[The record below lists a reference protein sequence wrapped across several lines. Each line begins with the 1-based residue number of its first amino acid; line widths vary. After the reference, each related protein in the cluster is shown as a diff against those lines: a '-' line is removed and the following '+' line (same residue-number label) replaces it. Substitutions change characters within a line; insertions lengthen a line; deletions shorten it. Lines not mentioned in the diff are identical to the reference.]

1 MKFGVRGM
9 SAKHVILCGGA
20 KLSARGGAWKSIAP
34 INLALGTGVHDVHLR
49 LHDLTKAMTANVS
62 DVHADLL
69 EIAAFIYAADQA
81 VRRGGKAEFEYGL
94 KWRRHL
100 WFEIPV
106 RTPEFWMA
114 PAVHDALQ
122 EVLTFLSDDDYEL
135 HFSKLKKP
143 PPVDGYL
150 DFRKGGV
157 DSSGIEEVMLF
168 SGGLDSFGGAI
179 KEIVDGHRKVA
190 LVSHE
195 PTTKVGA
202 PQRRVVEALT
212 KQLGGT
218 APAPFHVQVEL
229 NKGKSLGREYT
240 QRARSFVYAA
250 LAAVVARMLGRDR
263 IRFYENGVVS
273 FNLPLSMQCLGGRA
287 SRTTHPQTLAGF
299 SKFFEAVFGCPFAVE
314 NPFLWK
320 TKTDIV
326 REVKAAGFGKLCAT
340 TISCAHTWE
349 RTTAHSHCG
358 RCSQCIDRRMVTLA
372 AGLEPDEDPPGM
384 YEADLM
390 THPWTD
396 PEECTLVERYVG
408 MIKEVGR
415 IEAPHTFLTRFPEV
429 AKALRHAGKD
439 PKAIAQAAFDL
450 HRKHAEQVS
459 SALVSAIRDRAAD
472 LLNGDVPTSSLLGI
486 AVGLLGQPTD
496 RAGERPASPGGGSAH
511 YEKPTADRSTFTFHF
526 GSGSCELGN
535 SVEFK
540 LIERLC
546 RSPGVFIDTG
556 TLMED
561 VWDGRVVQR
570 NTIAKTACNLRR
582 KLKESVAGIR
592 IDGDQKDHYRLTML

>member
-1 MKFGVRGM
+1 M

-34 INLALGTGVHDVHLR
+34 ISLVLGKGVHDVHLR
-49 LHDLTKAMTANVS
+49 LHDLTSSMTANLS
-62 DVHADLL
+62 DVHTDLL

-100 WFEIPV
+100 WLEIPV
-106 RTPEFWMA
+106 RSPDFWMA
-114 PAVHDALQ
+114 AGVLEPLR

-135 HFSKLKKP
+135 NFTKLKKP
-143 PPVDGYL
+143 PAVDGYL
-150 DFRKGGV
+150 DFRKDGI

-179 KEIVDGHRKVA
+179 KEIVDGQRKVA

-195 PTTKVGA
+195 PTSKVGA
-202 PQRRVVEALT
+202 PQRRVVEALNT
-212 KQLGGT
+212 QLNGT
-218 APAPFHVQVEL
+218 APAPFHIQVEL
-229 NKGKSLGREYT
+229 NKGKSLGKEYT

-250 LAAVVARMLGRDR
+250 LAAVVARMLGKSR

-299 SKFFEAVFGCPFAVE
+299 GKLFTAIFGTAFTVE

-349 RTTAHSHCG
+349 RTNEHSHCG
-358 RCSQCIDRRMVTLA
+358 TCSQCIDRRMVTLA
-372 AGLEPDEDPPGM
+372 AALEPDEDPPGM

-390 THPWTD
+390 THSWRD
-396 PEECTLVERYVG
+396 AEECTLVERYVG
-408 MIKEVGR
+408 TIKEVAR
-415 IEAPHTFLTRFPEV
+415 LETPHAFLTRFPEV
-429 AKALRHAGKD
+429 AKALRHAGD
-439 PKAIAQAAFDL
+439 NPKAIAQAAFDL
-450 HRKHAEQVS
+450 HRRHAEQVS
-459 SALVSAIRDRAAD
+459 SALIGVIRARAPD
-472 LLNGDVPTSSLLGI
+472 LLHGRVATDSLPGI
-486 AVGLLGQPTD
+486 AVGLLGTAAAVASEAPGSSE
-496 RAGERPASPGGGSAH
+496 GETAH
-511 YEKPTADRSTFTFHF
+511 YDKPTADRSTFTFHY
-526 GSGSCELGN
+526 GSGACQLNN
-535 SVEFK
+535 SMEFK

-546 RSPGVFIDTG
+546 KSPGIFIETD

-561 VWDGRVVQR
+561 VWGRRVQT
-570 NTIAKTACNLRR
+570 NTVAKTACNLRR
-582 KLKESVAGIR
+582 KLGEAKVTGIT
-592 IDGDQKDHYRLTML
+592 IDGGQKGHYRIVAF

>member
-1 MKFGVRGM
+1 M

-20 KLSARGGAWKSIAP
+20 KLSARAGAWKSIAP
-34 INLALGTGVHDVHLR
+34 INLVLGNGVHDVHLH
-49 LHDLTKAMTANVS
+49 LNDLTSSMTANIS
-62 DVHADLL
+62 DVHTDLL

-100 WFEIPV
+100 WLEIPV
-106 RTPEFWMA
+106 RKPAFWM
-114 PAVHDALQ
+114 DAGVLEPLR

-135 HFSKLKKP
+135 NFTKLKNP

-150 DFRKGGV
+150 DYRKDGV

-179 KEIVDGHRKVA
+179 KEIVDGQRRVA

-195 PTTKVGA
+195 PTSKVGA
-202 PQRRVVEALT
+202 PQRRVVEALN
-212 KQLGGT
+212 KQLNGT

-229 NKGKSLGREYT
+229 NKGKSLGKEYT

-250 LAAVVARMLGRDR
+250 LAAVVARMLGKSR

-299 SKFFEAVFGCPFAVE
+299 GKLFTAIFGCEFTVE

-326 REVKAAGFGKLCAT
+326 REVKAAGFGKLCAA

-349 RTTAHSHCG
+349 RTNEHSHCG
-358 RCSQCIDRRMVTLA
+358 TCSQCIDRRMVTLA
-372 AGLEPDEDPPGM
+372 AALEPDEDPPGM

-390 THPWTD
+390 THSWKD

-415 IEAPHTFLTRFPEV
+415 LETPHAFLTRFPEV
-429 AKALRHAGKD
+429 AKALRHAGKN
-439 PKAIAQAAFDL
+439 PKSIAQAAFDL

-459 SALVSAIRDRAAD
+459 SALIGAIRNRAAD
-472 LLNGDVPTSSLLGI
+472 LLNGQVPTDSMLGM
-486 AVGLLGQPTD
+486 AVGLLG
-496 RAGERPASPGGGSAH
+496 PATATTEKLPSAEGGTPH
-511 YEKPTADRSTFTFHF
+511 FDKPTADRSTFSFHY
-526 GSGSCELGN
+526 GSGTCKLGN
-535 SVEFK
+535 STEFR

-546 RSPGVFIDTG
+546 RSPNVYIDTDK
-556 TLMED
+556 LRED
-561 VWDGRVVQR
+561 VWEGQVVQK
-570 NTIAKTACNLRR
+570 NTIAKAVCNLRR
-582 KLKESVAGIR
+582 QLKATVTGVK
-592 IDGDQKDHYRLTML
+592 IDGSQRGHYCLSTI

>member
-1 MKFGVRGM
+1 M

-20 KLSARGGAWKSIAP
+20 KLSSRGGAWKSIAP
-34 INLALGTGVHDVHLR
+34 VNLVLGNGVHDVHLR
-49 LHDLTKAMTANVS
+49 LHDLTSSMTANLS
-62 DVHADLL
+62 DVHTDLL

-100 WFEIPV
+100 WLEIPV
-106 RTPEFWMA
+106 RNPDFWMA
-114 PAVHDALQ
+114 PGVLEPLR

-135 HFSKLKKP
+135 NFTKLKKP
-143 PPVDGYL
+143 SAVDGYL
-150 DFRKGGV
+150 DFRKDGI

-168 SGGLDSFGGAI
+168 SGGLDSFGGAV
-179 KEIVDGHRKVA
+179 KEIVDGRRKVA

-202 PQRRVVEALT
+202 PQRRVVEALN
-212 KQLGGT
+212 KQLNGT
-218 APAPFHVQVEL
+218 APTPFHIQVEL
-229 NKGKSLGREYT
+229 NKGKSLGKEYT
-240 QRARSFVYAA
+240 QRARSFVYAS
-250 LAAVVARMLGRDR
+250 LAAVVAQMLGKSR

-299 SKFFEAVFGCPFAVE
+299 GKLFTAIFEREFTVE

-326 REVKAAGFGKLCAT
+326 REIKASGFGSLCAT

-349 RTTAHSHCG
+349 RTNAHTHCG
-358 RCSQCIDRRMVTLA
+358 TCSQCIDRRMVTLA
-372 AGLEPDEDPPGM
+372 AGLAADEDPPGM
-384 YEADLM
+384 YQADLM

-396 PEECTLVERYVG
+396 PEECTLIERYVG
-408 MIKEVGR
+408 TIKEIGTLGT
-415 IEAPHTFLTRFPEV
+415 PHAFLTRFPEV

-450 HRKHAEQVS
+450 HRKHSEQILG
-459 SALVSAIRDRAAD
+459 ALAGAIRDRAED
-472 LLNGDVPTSSLLGI
+472 LLHGRVATNSLPGI
-486 AVGLLGQPTD
+486 AVGLLGASGATTAPT
-496 RAGERPASPGGGSAH
+496 AAPPVVGAH
-511 YEKPTADRSTFTFHF
+511 HYDKPTADRSTFTFHY
-526 GSGSCELGN
+526 GSGSCKLGN
-535 SVEFK
+535 SAEFR

-546 RSPGVFIDTG
+546 RSPGVYLDTG
-556 TLMED
+556 KLMED
-561 VWDGRVVQR
+561 VWDGQRVQK
-570 NTIAKTACNLRR
+570 NTIAKTVSSLRR
-582 KLKESVAGIR
+582 QLKTTVTGIK
-592 IDGDQKDHYRLTML
+592 IDGSERGHYCLATI

>member
-1 MKFGVRGM
+1 M

-20 KLSARGGAWKSIAP
+20 KLSARGGAWKSITP
-34 INLALGTGVHDVHLR
+34 IKLALGDGVHDVHLR
-49 LHDLTKAMTANVS
+49 LHDLTKAMTANPP
-62 DVHADLL
+62 DEHTDLL

-81 VRRGGKAEFEYGL
+81 MGRGGKIEFEYGL

-106 RTPEFWMA
+106 RNPEFWMT
-114 PAVHDALQ
+114 PAVHDALR

-135 HFSKLKKP
+135 NFTKLKNP
-143 PPVDGYL
+143 RAVDGYL
-150 DFRKGGV
+150 DYRKDGV

-179 KEIVDGHRKVA
+179 KEIVDGRRKVA

-202 PQRRVVEALT
+202 PQRRVVEALN
-212 KQLGGT
+212 KQLNGT

-229 NKGKSLGREYT
+229 NKGKVLSKEYT

-250 LAAVVARMLGRDR
+250 FAAVIARMLGKDR

-273 FNLPLSMQCLGGRA
+273 FNLPLSMQCVGGRA

-299 SKFFEAVFGCPFAVE
+299 GKFFQAMFGSPFTVE

-320 TKTDIV
+320 TKTDII
-326 REVKAAGFGKLCAT
+326 REVKAAGFGKLCAQ

-349 RTTAHSHCG
+349 RTIEHSHCG
-358 RCSQCIDRRMVTLA
+358 TCSQCIDRRMVTLA
-372 AGLEPDEDPPGM
+372 AGLAPDEDPPGM
-384 YEADLM
+384 YAADLM
-390 THPWTD
+390 THSWTN
-396 PEECTLVERYVG
+396 PEECALVERYVG
-408 MIKEVGR
+408 TIKEVGGLGT
-415 IEAPHTFLTRFPEV
+415 PHVFLTRFPEV

-439 PKAIAQAAFDL
+439 PKAIAQAVFDL
-450 HRKHAEQVS
+450 HRKHSEQVS
-459 SALVSAIRDRAAD
+459 AALVGAIRDRAED
-472 LLNGDVPTSSLLGI
+472 LLKGIVPTDSLLGM
-486 AVGLLGQPTD
+486 AVGLLGAAKPNATEPTATPEAGATHHD
-496 RAGERPASPGGGSAH
+496 R
-511 YEKPTADRSTFTFHF
+511 PTADRSTFTFYY

-535 SVEFK
+535 SMEFK

-546 RSPGVFIDTG
+546 RSPGVFLDTG
-556 TLMED
+556 KLMED
-561 VWDGRVVQR
+561 VWEGRVVQK
-570 NTIAKTACNLRR
+570 NTIAKTVCNLRR
-582 KLKESVAGIR
+582 KLREDKVPGIK
-592 IDGDQKDHYRLTML
+592 IDGSQKDHYCLKTF

>member
-1 MKFGVRGM
+1 M
-9 SAKHVILCGGA
+9 SAKHVILCGGT
-20 KLSARGGAWKSIAP
+20 KLSARGGAWKSIDP
-34 INLALGTGVHDVHLR
+34 INLALGDGVHDVHLR
-49 LHDLTKAMTANVS
+49 LHDLTSSMTANLS
-62 DVHADLL
+62 DVHTDLL

-81 VRRGGKAEFEYGL
+81 IRRGGKAEFEYGL

-100 WFEIPV
+100 WLEIPV
-106 RTPEFWMA
+106 RNPDFWMA
-114 PAVHDALQ
+114 PGVLNPLR

-135 HFSKLKKP
+135 NFTKLKKP

-150 DFRKGGV
+150 EFRKDDA

-179 KEIVDGHRKVA
+179 KEIADGRRKVA

-202 PQRRVVEALT
+202 PQRRVVEALN

-218 APAPFHVQVEL
+218 APVPFHIQVSL
-229 NKGKSLGREYT
+229 NKGKSLGKEYT
-240 QRARSFVYAA
+240 QRARSFVYAS
-250 LAAVVARMLGRDR
+250 LAAIVARMLGKSR

-299 SKFFEAVFGCPFAVE
+299 SKLFTAIFGCDFTVE

-326 REVKAAGFGKLCAT
+326 RGIKASGFGKLCAT

-349 RTTAHSHCG
+349 RTNAHTHCG
-358 RCSQCIDRRMVTLA
+358 TCSQCIDRRMVTLA
-372 AGLEPDEDPPGM
+372 AGLTADEDPPGM

-390 THPWTD
+390 THSWSD

-408 MIKEVGR
+408 TIREVKALGT
-415 IEAPHTFLTRFPEV
+415 PHAFLTRFPEV

-439 PKAIAQAAFDL
+439 PKSIAQAVFDL
-450 HRKHAEQVS
+450 HQLHAQQILE
-459 SALVSAIRDRAAD
+459 ALAGVARARAD
-472 LLNGDVPTSSLLGI
+472 DHVLKGVPTNSLLGMALLRATSATATAPST
-486 AVGLLGQPTD
+486 AVPVSVKQYD
-496 RAGERPASPGGGSAH
+496 
-511 YEKPTADRSTFTFHF
+511 KPTADRSTFTFHF
-526 GSGSCELGN
+526 GSGSCVLGN
-535 SVEFK
+535 SKEFD

-546 RSPGVFIDTG
+546 AAPNVCIHTD

-561 VWDGRVVQR
+561 AWDGRVVLK
-570 NTIAKTACNLRR
+570 NTIAKTACCLRR
-582 KLKESVAGIR
+582 KLRESNVHGIE
-592 IDGDQKDHYRLTML
+592 IDGSERDHYRLKTL

>member
-1 MKFGVRGM
+1 M

-20 KLSARGGAWKSIAP
+20 KLSSRGGAWKSIAP
-34 INLALGTGVHDVHLR
+34 INLALGNGVHDVHLR
-49 LHDLTKAMTANVS
+49 LHDLTSSMTANLS
-62 DVHADLL
+62 DVHTDLL
-69 EIAAFIYAADQA
+69 EIAAFIYSADQA

-100 WFEIPV
+100 WLEIPV
-106 RTPEFWMA
+106 RNPDFWMA
-114 PAVHDALQ
+114 AGVLEPLR

-135 HFSKLKKP
+135 NFTKLKKP
-143 PPVDGYL
+143 PAVKEYL
-150 DFRKGGV
+150 EFRKDGV

-168 SGGLDSFGGAI
+168 SGGLDSFGGAV
-179 KEIVDGHRKVA
+179 KEIVDGRRKVA

-202 PQRRVVEALT
+202 PQRRVVDALN
-212 KQLGGT
+212 KQLNGT
-218 APAPFHVQVEL
+218 APAPFHIQVEL
-229 NKGKSLGREYT
+229 NKGKSLGKEYT

-250 LAAVVARMLGRDR
+250 LAATVARMLGKSR

-299 SKFFEAVFGCPFAVE
+299 GKLFTAIFGSEFTVE

-326 REVKAAGFGKLCAT
+326 RDIKTAGFGKLCAT

-358 RCSQCIDRRMVTLA
+358 TCSQCIDRRMVTLA
-372 AGLEPDEDPPGM
+372 AGLGVDEDPPGM

-390 THPWTD
+390 THSWSD

-408 MIKEVGR
+408 TVREVKGLGT
-415 IEAPHTFLTRFPEV
+415 PHAFLTRFPEV

-439 PKAIAQAAFDL
+439 PKSIAQAVFDL
-450 HRKHAEQVS
+450 HQLHAKQILD
-459 SALVSAIRDRAAD
+459 ALAGVARDRAD
-472 LLNGDVPTSSLLGI
+472 EHVLKGVPTNSLLGM
-486 AVGLLGQPTD
+486 AMLPSSASSVAPAT
-496 RAGERPASPGGGSAH
+496 ASPAISTQTYG
-511 YEKPTADRSTFTFHF
+511 KPTADRSTFTFHY
-526 GSGSCELGN
+526 GSGACQLNN
-535 SVEFK
+535 SMEFK

-546 RSPGVFIDTG
+546 KSPGIFIETD

-561 VWDGRVVQR
+561 VWGRKVQT
-570 NTIAKTACNLRR
+570 NTVAKTACNLRR
-582 KLKESVAGIR
+582 KLGEAKVTGIT
-592 IDGDQKDHYRLTML
+592 IDGEQKGHYRIVAF